1 MSHDAEISF
10 RNTVSDGTR
19 KRDTGDDEYANNG
32 CSSSRDNRLFKL
44 LRVFSRRSTA
54 SRRTSR
60 RKLNPSMYVRIPPQS
75 AATAVLRCCGDR
87 LDEVRFVVEAV
98 VVKEHAL
105 LAALT
110 VVAVG
115 RTRSRFAVLA
125 VMAGFARQPPPPIS
139 RHGATQVAIRGVV
152 VAAVAIVPG
161 SVARDTGRETRQNV
175 GVVAGWPAKHGS
187 VTERS
192 RFSVAACCCINEA
205 VVVVGLVVDDDDE
218 SRFCPLTP

>member
-1 MSHDAEISF
+1 MSRDAEISF

-19 KRDTGDDEYANNG
+19 TRDTGDDEYANNG
-32 CSSSRDNRLFKL
+32 CSSSRDKRLFKL
-44 LRVFSRRSTA
+44 LRVFRRRSTA

-87 LDEVRFVVEAV
+87 LDEVRFVVEAA

-115 RTRSRFAVLA
+115 TTRSRFAVLA
-125 VMAGFARQPPPPIS
+125 VMAGFARHPPPPPIS
-139 RHGATQVAIRGVV
+139 RHGATQVALRGVV
-152 VAAVAIVPG
+152 VAAVVAIVPS

-175 GVVAGWPAKHGS
+175 VVVAGWPAKHGS

-192 RFSVAACCCINEA
+192 RFVADCCCINEA
-205 VVVVGLVVDDDDE
+205 VVVGVVVDD